1 MSLPYH
7 LIPTRKHVASSPQPL
22 STPSPLST
30 PFPTSPLPAP
40 SPLVFAAGLLD
51 RAKAADISSLV
62 PAGPKDPTPDA
73 QRLEAERL
81 ALAQDSALRKAI
93 LSEVGLFMASP
104 VMLLETRAHMLACM
118 CACVCVCVCVCVSVC
133 VCVFACCA
141 VSTLNPLVA
150 AVHVLLDICVLLV
163 WF

>member
-1 MSLPYH
+1 MSLPHH

-22 STPSPLST
+22 STPSPLSI
-30 PFPTSPLPAP
+30 PFLTAPLPAP
-40 SPLVFAAGLLD
+40 SPVVFAAGLLD
-51 RAKAADISSLV
+51 RAKAADISGLV

-104 VMLLETRAHMLACM
+104 IMLLETRAHILACM
-118 CACVCVCVCVCVSVC
+118 CTCVCMLCVCGREC
-133 VCVFACCA
+133 VCTCCA
-141 VSTLNPLVA
+141 VSTLHPLFA
-150 AVHVLLDICVLLV
+150 AVRVLLDICVLLV
-163 WF
+163 